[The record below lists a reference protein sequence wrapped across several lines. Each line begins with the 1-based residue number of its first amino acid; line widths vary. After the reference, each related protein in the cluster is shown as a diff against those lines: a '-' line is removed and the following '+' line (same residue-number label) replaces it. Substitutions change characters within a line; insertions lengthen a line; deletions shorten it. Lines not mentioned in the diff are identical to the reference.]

1 MRSASEVC
9 IAPRHEFV
17 AGLRRVKAVILATD
31 ETAGS
36 RLNPLIHCLRGILV
50 VPLGRGGAALGFFVA
65 EASARVSKGAGLGG
79 GLVLGICVA
88 LLIQA
93 LGQTYASSAT
103 TAPDPISPAT
113 VSQTRTTNEPVES
126 AQPTEEPSPE
136 GTPTDDGPVTTPAD
150 DPTTDDT
157 ATSSGNSRYYLA
169 RVQRIEEEK
178 EGRVG
183 GCTGGCTG
191 FRAGSGRIGGSVFP
205 QSFLMGVD
213 SGGRRSIALW
223 NSVNSCSSLNAN
235 VGLDDSSGNA
245 QVTFTVSKN
254 GDAPIELATTS
265 VGEAQSIE
273 TSLEGVAQFELAAY
287 VSGPKVTSDVKVV
300 WGDEVMTCEPGS
312 ITGG

>member
-1 MRSASEVC
+1 MA
-9 IAPRHEFV
+9 FWWFLL
-17 AGLRRVKAVILATD
+17 AGAA
-31 ETAGS
+31 
-36 RLNPLIHCLRGILV
+36 
-50 VPLGRGGAALGFFVA
+50 GAALGFFVA

-79 GLVLGICVA
+79 GLALGIGVA

-113 VSQTRTTNEPVES
+113 VSQTRSTNEPVES
-126 AQPTEEPSPE
+126 AQPTEEPGPSE
-136 GTPTDDGPVTTPAD
+136 DTPTDDGPVTTPAD
-150 DPTTDDT
+150 EPTTDDT
-157 ATSSGNSRYYLA
+157 ETSSGNGRYYLA

-191 FRAGSGRIGGSVFP
+191 FRAGSGRIGGTVFP

-213 SGGRRSIALW
+213 SGGRRSIAVW

-254 GDAPIELATTS
+254 GDAPVELATMS
-265 VGEAQSIE
+265 LGQSQSIE

-287 VSGPKVTSDVKVV
+287 VSGPKVTSAVKVV
-300 WGDEVMTCEPGS
+300 WGDAVMTCEPGS